1 MQFPRMQD
9 LNLAGKRIL
18 IRTDFNTP
26 INDGKIINNKR
37 IVAAIPTIK
46 MAVEKG
52 ALIALVSHLGRP
64 TTKKHNQEFSLQ
76 PAADHLKTLLDQ
88 NVRLEKEWIDG
99 FTINKGEIVLCENVR
114 FIDGENTNDHALSKK
129 IAELCEIYV
138 MDAFGS
144 AHRMQSSTY
153 GVAEYANTFCAG
165 PLLCSELDALSKV
178 FDNPKHPVVAITG
191 GSKISTKLRLL
202 ESLLEKVD
210 QLIVG
215 GGIANTFLAAAGY
228 NIGKSLF
235 EKEMIKTAKNLLDTA
250 KKNKSLI
257 PIPTDVICAKEI
269 SKDAKTKCKSVA
281 SIDINDKILDIGD
294 ETAKTYKKIIQG
306 AGTIIWNGPV
316 GVFEHKPFEKGT
328 AMISKAIASS
338 SSYSLAGGG
347 DTIAAIEK
355 YNVENDISYIST
367 GGGAFLAYL
376 EGKELPAVSALKGKL
391 A

>member
-46 MAVEKG
+46 MALEKG

-64 TTKKHNQEFSLQ
+64 AAKKHNQEFSLQ
-76 PAADHLKTLLDQ
+76 PAADQLKTLLDQ

-99 FTINKGEIVLCENVR
+99 FAIKKGEIVLCENVR
-114 FIDGENTNDHALSKK
+114 FIDGENTNDHVLSKK
-129 IAELCEIYV
+129 IAELCDVYV

-144 AHRMQSSTY
+144 AHRVQSSTY
-153 GVAEYANTFCAG
+153 GVAKYANTFCAG
-165 PLLCSELDALSKV
+165 PLLCAELDALSKV
-178 FDNPKHPVVAITG
+178 FDNPKQPVVAITG
-191 GSKISTKLRLL
+191 GSKISTKLKLL

-235 EKEMIKTAKNLLDTA
+235 EKEMVKTAKNLLDTA

-269 SKDAKTKCKSVA
+269 TNDAKAKCKPVTSV
-281 SIDINDKILDIGD
+281 DINDKILDIGD
-294 ETAKTYKKIIQG
+294 ETAKTYRKIIQE

-391 A
+391 T